1 MKLADDFLVKC
12 LNYQTYFDEIQKSNQ
27 YDFVGYRQSN
37 YTDNQICN
45 QLFIV
50 EEKDYDIAIELARN
64 TKEVFKR
71 NIQHQLNQLKE
82 TGAYCSSSGNAAYFI
97 TELRNTFR
105 KK

>member
-27 YDFVGYRQSN
+27 YDFVYRQSN

-50 EEKDYDIAIELARN
+50 EEKDYDIAIIEFARN
-64 TKEVFKR
+64 TKK
-71 NIQHQLNQLKE
+71 
-82 TGAYCSSSGNAAYFI
+82 YFEEKH
-97 TELRNTFR
+97 TSTN
-105 KK
+105 

>member
-50 EEKDYDIAIELARN
+50 KEKDYDIAIELLQGIQKKLFKENIPAP
-64 TKEVFKR
+64 TKSIKR
-71 NIQHQLNQLKE
+71 NWCLLFFFGK
-82 TGAYCSSSGNAAYFI
+82 
-97 TELRNTFR
+97 
-105 KK
+105 